1 MKRVTFELDGVALR
15 RRAGDRERAILDG
28 VTTTIGAAVT
38 IVAGPSGAGKT
49 SLLRLLNGLDSPT
62 AGRLHCEGRDMHD
75 WPPRDLR
82 RRVGMVAQQPPAI
95 AESATAELAL
105 AAELAGVDFDEA
117 HARAVAER
125 LDLDEALLSQHG
137 SDLSVGERQR
147 LAIVRA
153 LVARPAILLL
163 DEPTSAQD
171 TRRALAVHELLSDL
185 VQEGL
190 RIVVVEHRLSAL
202 RAHDD
207 GSVHHLLLRDGRLE
221 SDGPGPPEVVEP

>member
-137 SDLSVGERQR
+137 SDLSVGERPR
-147 LAIVRA
+147 HADA
-153 LVARPAILLL
+153 LEARPFTAVLLETATVEPIAFEPVDGTLSDSTVRLVGWMTHRDAPARPSAAEAARILL
-163 DEPTSAQD
+163 
-171 TRRALAVHELLSDL
+171 
-185 VQEGL
+185 G
-190 RIVVVEHRLSAL
+190 
-202 RAHDD
+202 
-207 GSVHHLLLRDGRLE
+207 
-221 SDGPGPPEVVEP
+221 